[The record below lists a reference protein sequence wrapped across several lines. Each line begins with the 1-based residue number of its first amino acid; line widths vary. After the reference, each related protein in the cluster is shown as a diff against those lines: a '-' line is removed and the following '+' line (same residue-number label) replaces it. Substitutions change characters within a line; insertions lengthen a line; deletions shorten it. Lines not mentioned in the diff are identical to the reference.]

1 MELKERVECFVK
13 LGIFLSQLDKSSTDF
28 LLDKLESL
36 KIKIKELR
44 LKIIGLQNKIF

>member
-1 MELKERVECFVK
+1 MELKERVECFIK
-13 LGIFLSQLDKSSTDF
+13 LGIFLSQLDKSSADF

-44 LKIIGLQNKIF
+44 LKIIGLQKKIF